1 MAKLYFRYGAMNS
14 GKSTHLLQTAYNYEE
29 IGKKVLILKSSVD
42 TKCEDSV
49 VSRLG
54 ASRKVDILAESDES
68 LIDRIESYLLCELE
82 KSDISCILVDEV
94 QFMSALQIEEL
105 LEVAN
110 RGIPVICYGLR
121 TDFLG
126 KGFEG
131 STRLLQI
138 AHSIEEQKT
147 MCSCG
152 TKAIFNVRM
161 KDGDIVTEGEKIMID
176 ENMDSVR
183 YTSVC
188 SKCRARLIE
197 ESKA

>member
-14 GKSTHLLQTAYNYEE
+14 GKSTHLLQTSHNYEE
-29 IGKKVLILKSSVD
+29 LGKKVLILKSTVD
-42 TKCEDSV
+42 TKSKDYV

-94 QFMSALQIEEL
+94 QFMSASQIDEL
-105 LEVAN
+105 MEVAN

-126 KGFEG
+126 NGFEG

-147 MCSCG
+147 MCACG
-152 TKAIFNVRM
+152 TKAVFNVRI
-161 KDGDIVTEGEKIMID
+161 KDGGIVTEGEKIMID
-176 ENMDSVR
+176 ENMDSITYV
-183 YTSVC
+183 SVC